1 MMEISLEK
9 IDTIRE
15 RTGLSYKEAKE
26 VLEKHDGNVVE
37 ALIDIEQNQGSW
49 NENISSKGDLIVD
62 KLKEA
67 LRKGNVTKITIKKDG
82 EIIVNIPVTAGV
94 IGTILAAPV
103 AAFGLTAAVLAKCSI
118 EITKEDG
125 EVVDIN
131 SMAEKTVDKVKKAV
145 KREGKNEQD
154 IEDSFDQKNG
164 SE

>member
-1 MMEISLEK
+1 MEISLEK

-15 RTGLSYKEAKE
+15 RTGLSYKDAKE
-26 VLEKHDGNVVE
+26 ILEKHNGSVVE
-37 ALIDIEQNQGSW
+37 ALIDIEENQGTWS
-49 NENISSKGDLIVD
+49 ENISSKGDVIID

-94 IGTILAAPV
+94 IGALLAAPM

-145 KREGKNEQD
+145 KRED
-154 IEDSFDQKNG
+154 KNG
-164 SE
+164 ANLDNDSEQNIDNE

>member
-1 MMEISLEK
+1 MDISLEK

-15 RTGLSYKEAKE
+15 RTGLSYKDAKE

-49 NENISSKGDLIVD
+49 SENISNKGDVIID
-62 KLKEA
+62 KLKET

-94 IGTILAAPV
+94 IGALLAAPL

-125 EVVDIN
+125 EVVNIN

-145 KREGKNEQD
+145 KREEKYETDLDDDSIPKNDNE
-154 IEDSFDQKNG
+154 
-164 SE
+164 